1 MHIETLGN
9 DTTSCLTALRI
20 YNSNPDFLS
29 HHLGQ
34 EQISL
39 DFIDEERREAAL
51 HGFGLRLISAGGR
64 PSAFST
70 ICNDPPVMYICP
82 FLFWMPPHSDRDSEG
97 EHSTRLRPWF
107 EAVALHAFAST
118 WSMTTNPI

>member
-20 YNSNPDFLS
+20 YNSNPDRSKFLS
-29 HHLGQ
+29 TLSTKNAGRLHSTALDSASSRQ
-34 EQISL
+34 EG
-39 DFIDEERREAAL
+39 A
-51 HGFGLRLISAGGR
+51 

-70 ICNDPPVMYICP
+70 ICNAPTVMYICP
-82 FLFWMPPHSDRDSEG
+82 FLFWMPPHSDKDSEG

>member
-9 DTTSCLTALRI
+9 DTTSCLTALHI

-39 DFIDEERREAAL
+39 DFIDEERREAAR
-51 HGFGLRLISAGGR
+51 HGFGIPLT
-64 PSAFST
+64 SAFST
-70 ICNDPPVMYICP
+70 ICNAPTVMSICP
-82 FLFWMPPHSDRDSEG
+82 FLFWMPPHSDKDSEG